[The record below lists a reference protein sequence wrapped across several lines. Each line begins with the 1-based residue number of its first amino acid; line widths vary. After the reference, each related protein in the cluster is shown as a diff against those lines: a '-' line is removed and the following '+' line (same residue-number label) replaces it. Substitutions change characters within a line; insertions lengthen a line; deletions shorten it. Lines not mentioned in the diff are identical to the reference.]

1 MMLRNTLLLALLIT
15 VISARAQQSQ
25 FHYFEAAQPV
35 GVAQLKH
42 LTEALA
48 SVDANA
54 EIFHSDDMRILQLKS
69 STLQPESHYR
79 AVIQARGIVLLP
91 GTRTADELG
100 INNQPAV
107 PVFVPTGDEPAD
119 MARYRAAVE
128 QWNALHPEAPLS
140 TTPIHHR

>member
-1 MMLRNTLLLALLIT
+1 MKLRYPALVAF
-15 VISARAQQSQ
+15 VILVINARAQQSQ

-35 GVAQLKH
+35 PVAQLKH

-54 EIFHSDDMRILQLKS
+54 EIFHSDDRRILQLKS
-69 STLQPESHYR
+69 STLQPEAHYR

-128 QWNALHPEAPLS
+128 QWNAVHPEAPLS
-140 TTPIHHR
+140 TSPIHHR